1 MKALSLALFALAV
14 SWAPTASAATVT
26 VALDARFHDFN
37 EVRYVA
43 APGETNT
50 LTAAYAA
57 DALSVTVTDPGAV
70 ITAMGSCTSL
80 NIHSAICRAPNPP
93 FPIAGEFV
101 QSTRAE
107 LGDMNDRAI
116 TTRPGPNVIGG
127 IDAFGGPG
135 NDVLIGSPTD
145 DVLDGGG
152 GTDVLTGG
160 AGGDRISDGDTT
172 APDADTMDGG
182 TGVDE
187 ISYRQRSGRVV
198 VDLSDSGPDGAPG
211 ENDTVRGFESATGG
225 KGDDRLVGNRRDN
238 RLDGGAGRN
247 RLAGGRGDDF
257 LLHATGPLAD
267 CGPGDD
273 AVSGQRRTTRLPGAC
288 ERLFLRLRRGVLA
301 DTGAAIDPS
310 PDRSGGRF
318 GLDVSCPDLDGE
330 PVGCSGTVRIR
341 RRSDGRLLGTGRLR
355 GGGEDRDRV
364 LPVNL
369 TALGD
374 RLWGDGRRQLATTR
388 ISGRIARTTAWT
400 IGF

>member
-1 MKALSLALFALAV
+1 MKALSLALFALVV
-14 SWAPTASAATVT
+14 SWASTASAATVT
-26 VALDARFHDFN
+26 VTLDARFHDFN

-43 APGETNT
+43 AAGETNN
-50 LTAAYAA
+50 LTVAYAA
-57 DALSVTVTDPGAV
+57 DARSVTVTDPGAV

-80 NIHSAICRAPNPP
+80 NSHSAICKAPNPP

-145 DVLDGGG
+145 DRLDGGG
-152 GTDVLTGG
+152 GTDTITGG
-160 AGGDRISDGDTT
+160 DGPDRISDGDTT
-172 APDADTMDGG
+172 ALDADTMDGG
-182 TGVDE
+182 AGDDE
-187 ISYRQRSGRVV
+187 ISYRQRTGRVV

-225 KGDDRLVGNRRDN
+225 KGDDRLIGNRRDN

-257 LLHATGPLAD
+257 LLRATGPLAD
-267 CGPGDD
+267 CGRGDD
-273 AVSGQRRTTRLPGAC
+273 AVTRPRRTTRLPGAC

-341 RRSDGRLLGTGRLR
+341 RRSDGALLGTGRLR

-388 ISGRIARTTAWT
+388 VSGRIARTTAWT

>member
-1 MKALSLALFALAV
+1 MKALSLVLFALAV
-14 SWAPTASAATVT
+14 SWASPASAATVT
-26 VALDARFHDFN
+26 VALDARFHAFN

-43 APGETNT
+43 APGEAND
-50 LTAAYAA
+50 LTVAYAA
-57 DALSVTVTDPGAV
+57 DALSVTVTDPGAA
-70 ITAMGSCTSL
+70 ITATGSCTSL
-80 NIHSAICRAPNPP
+80 STHSAVCKAPNPP
-93 FPIAGEFV
+93 FPIAGQFV

-145 DVLDGGG
+145 DRLDGGG
-152 GTDVLTGG
+152 GTDTLTGG
-160 AGGDRISDGDTT
+160 DGSDVISDGDTT
-172 APDADTMDGG
+172 APDADSMDGG
-182 TGVDE
+182 AGVDA
-187 ISYRQRSGRVV
+187 ISYRERTGRVV

-211 ENDTVRGFESATGG
+211 ENDTVRGFEDATGG

-247 RLAGGRGDDF
+247 RISGGRGDDF
-257 LLHATGPLAD
+257 LLHASGPLAD

-273 AVSGQRRTTRLPGAC
+273 AVRGQRKSTRLPGAC
-288 ERLFLRLRRGVLA
+288 ERLFLRLRRSVLA
-301 DTGAAIDPS
+301 DSAATIDPS

-341 RRSDGRLLGTGRLR
+341 RRSDGALLGTGRLR

-364 LPVNL
+364 MPVNL

-374 RLWGDGRRQLATTR
+374 RLWGDGRRQLATIR

-400 IGF
+400 AGF